1 MSTRNLVAE
10 AAVAAPAHRR
20 NRWQDNHDRFV
31 GFLLLMPLV
40 ALILGL
46 TVYPIAQVMQLS
58 TQQQGLFSTESTFV
72 GLQNFQNVVEHEAFA
87 RSVKNSFTFAFGS
100 LALQMAIG
108 LAVALLLNRQFP
120 LNTPI
125 RGAMLF
131 SYLVPYVVA
140 AMTWKFMFS
149 DATGILNYFIRWSG
163 LPIAAS
169 PFGSLDWSMFGVI
182 LVNTW
187 KNFPFMVLVF
197 LAQLQTIDQE
207 LYEAAAVDG
216 ASSFQQFWNITLPQL
231 IPIMLVVGMLRTIW
245 NFNNFEVVF
254 LLTQGG
260 PIGRTETLPLLIY
273 RFVFGEF
280 SLGRGA
286 ALAVIVFGILVSM
299 SVVYWYFYER
309 MQEKFR

>member
-1 MSTRNLVAE
+1 VRDAARIE
-10 AAVAAPAHRR
+10 APPGALSRPAFERR
-20 NRWQDNHDRFV
+20 MDRDRFV

-46 TVYPIAQVMQLS
+46 TVYPITQVVSMSLH
-58 TQQQGLFSTESTFV
+58 QQGLFSREATFS
-72 GLQNFQNVVEHEAFA
+72 GLANFQAVLGHEAFT
-87 RSVKNSFTFAFGS
+87 RSIRNTFTFAFGS
-100 LALQMAIG
+100 LALQMIIG
-108 LAVALLLNRQFP
+108 LLVALLLNRNFP
-120 LNTPI
+120 LRTPI

-140 AMTWKFMFS
+140 ALTWRFMLS
-149 DATGILNYFIRWSG
+149 DATGILNYLIRTLG
-163 LPIAAS
+163 LPFPPS
-169 PFGSLDWSMFGVI
+169 LFGSPDWAMFGVI

-187 KNFPFMVLVF
+187 KNFPFMVIVF
-197 LAQLQTIDQE
+197 LAQLQTIDRQ

-216 ASSFQQFWNITLPQL
+216 AGPWQRFRHITLPAL

-260 PIGRTETLPLLIY
+260 PLGRTETLPLLIY

-286 ALAVIVFGILVSM
+286 ALAVIVFGVLVSM
-299 SVVYWYFYER
+299 SLVYWRLYER
-309 MQEKFR
+309 AQDRYR